1 MKLRQRT
8 ILISG
13 ASTGIGRCVA
23 EQLALADNNIVITAR
38 RSAKLAVVAAAIEA
52 RGSRCLTIA
61 ADALDEGAAAD
72 VVAQAVA
79 RFGRIDAA
87 LLNIGD
93 GPQYHMGTAS
103 AAAIK
108 HCMRI
113 NYDVT
118 VNYLAPLIAHMKSA
132 GGGLIAHTNSL
143 AGRLGV
149 PMQGPYSAAKSA
161 AHVLFDTCRTE
172 LRGHNMRFVSL
183 YPGFIAT
190 ERVAHDG
197 IPAPYEISAVACAAH
212 IVRAMERETRD
223 APFPWRTA
231 WLTRLLCSL
240 PKPLAG
246 RLMLGFAPADY
257 GQASN
262 INRKMPS

>member
-8 ILISG
+8 LLISG
-13 ASTGIGRCVA
+13 ASAGIGRCVA
-23 EQLALADNNIVITAR
+23 EQLAAHDNNIVITAR
-38 RSAKLAVVAAAIEA
+38 RATELAAVAAAIEA
-52 RGSRCLTIA
+52 RGSRCLAVA
-61 ADALDEGAAAD
+61 ADALDEHAAAD

-79 RFGRIDAA
+79 RFGGIDAA

-93 GPQYHMGTAS
+93 GPQYHMGKAS

-108 HCMRI
+108 HCMRV

-118 VNYLAPLIAHMKSA
+118 VNYLVPLIAQMKQA

-161 AHVLFDTCRTE
+161 AHVLLDTCRTE
-172 LRGHNMRFVSL
+172 LRGDNIRFVTV

-190 ERVAHDG
+190 ERVANDG
-197 IPAPYEISAVACAAH
+197 IPAPFEISAEACAAH
-212 IVRAMERETRD
+212 IVRAMQRETRD

-257 GQASN
+257 G
-262 INRKMPS
+262 